1 MFNSGLISAI
11 ISLIVAIGV
20 MIIQYFLGH
29 LDTDMLIVVF
39 PSVLFVTYVCVYL
52 SLEYLI
58 FTEIN
63 KIYTVLDRIKKKDV
77 ESLESDEWMT
87 TGKPTDRK
95 KKIYDEINIY
105 ITKKQAEVT
114 ELKKLEVFRREF
126 LADISHEL
134 KTPIFAAQGFIHTLL
149 DGAMN
154 EKEVREKFLKK
165 AAKSL
170 DGLQEMVE
178 ELLTLTQ
185 LEIGEL
191 QMYMEDFD
199 IHLLTKDVFEML
211 EKKAEKKFVQLKFA
225 EFSNLPLFVK
235 GDSYQ
240 IKQVLKNLI
249 ENAINYG
256 NERAKVVVAFDV
268 EKENV
273 IVSVKDEGPGIFPEH
288 LNRIFERFYRI
299 EKSRSKDKGGSGLGL
314 AIVQEIVEAHKSK
327 VLVSSILGKGTTF
340 AFILKKSKI
349 PSHIGT

>member
-1 MFNSGLISAI
+1 MFNSGIISTI
-11 ISLIVAIGV
+11 ISLIVAICV
-20 MIIQYFLGH
+20 LVIQHFLG
-29 LDTDMLIVVF
+29 LLNTDMLIIIF

-63 KIYTVLDRIKKKDV
+63 KIYVVLDKIKSKDFILH
-77 ESLESDEWMT
+77 EDLDTSEM
-87 TGKPTDRK
+87 PTDKR
-95 KKIYDEINIY
+95 KKIYEEIHTY
-105 ITKKQAEVT
+105 VTKKQAEIT
-114 ELKKLEVFRREF
+114 ELKKVEVFRREF

-154 EKEVREKFLKK
+154 DKDVREKFLKK

-170 DGLQEMVE
+170 DGMQEMVE
-178 ELLTLTQ
+178 ELLTLTK

-191 QMYMEDFD
+191 QMEIDDFD

-211 EKKAEKKFVQLKFA
+211 EKKAEKKRILMKFSELSNQPLWVQ
-225 EFSNLPLFVK
+225 
-235 GDSYQ
+235 GDRYQ

-249 ENAINYG
+249 ENALNYG
-256 NERAKVVVAFDV
+256 NENGK
-268 EKENV
+268 V
-273 IVSVKDEGPGIFPEH
+273 IVSFDIDKVKVLISVRDEGPGIAPEH
-288 LNRIFERFYRI
+288 LNRIFERFYRV

-314 AIVQEIVEAHKSK
+314 AIVQEIVEAHNSK

-340 AFILKKSKI
+340 AFKLKKTINNSNNI
-349 PSHIGT
+349 IGS